1 MKNLFYSLFGFQRSK
16 NKSSVVL
23 VVFVHALSWCLFFL
37 IPFLFYPVKFVDNHF
52 WLRESVIKIFPI
64 GLFYLNYYFLLPRFF
79 EKRKYP
85 VYFSLVFAAI
95 LVGVTTDLA
104 LKNGSFNHHSHFHG
118 ISIGVAVEKNAGS
131 RTSLYGPDAPPM
143 APDVIFP
150 SDSGLSGFSS
160 DRLREPTIFHIPA
173 RILFLSFNRVASLCM
188 LMVLLGGTIR
198 LGLSFIKS
206 QNEKKLLE
214 NANLNAEVNFLKS
227 QINPHFLF
235 NTLNGIYSLAHHR
248 SEQTEEAILKLSE
261 LMRYVLYESGTERV
275 ELAKDIQY
283 ITNYINLQRL
293 RLSSKV
299 SVKYE
304 VDGNLTGAIAPLLL
318 ISFIE
323 NAFKYGISYA
333 HSSSIHISIT
343 VFEET
348 LTLLVEN
355 PIVENNSF
363 VGGVGLKNVIRR
375 LDLLY
380 PQKHSLD
387 IVDNGRL
394 HVVNLKLNLKSD

>member
-1 MKNLFYSLFGFQRSK
+1 
-16 NKSSVVL
+16 
-23 VVFVHALSWCLFFL
+23 
-37 IPFLFYPVKFVDNHF
+37 
-52 WLRESVIKIFPI
+52 
-64 GLFYLNYYFLLPRFF
+64 LLPRFF
-79 EKRKYP
+79 ERRKYP

-95 LVGVTTDLA
+95 LVVVTTDLA

-118 ISIGVAVEKNAGS
+118 ISIGAVLDKNAGKS
-131 RTSLYGPDAPPM
+131 SMFGSDAPP
-143 APDVIFP
+143 PDVIFP
-150 SDSGLSGFSS
+150 SDSGLSGFPS
-160 DRLREPTIFHIPA
+160 DPIREPTIFHIPA
-173 RILFLSFNRVASLCM
+173 RILFISFNRVASLCM
-188 LMVLLGGTIR
+188 LMVLLSGTIR
-198 LGLSFIKS
+198 LGLSFIKN

-235 NTLNGIYSLAHHR
+235 NTLNGIYSLAHNR
-248 SEQTEEAILKLSE
+248 STQTEEAILKLSE

-283 ITNYINLQRL
+283 ITNYIDLQRL

-299 SVKYE
+299 SVNYE
-304 VDGNLTGAIAPLLL
+304 IKGNLVGTIAPLLL

-323 NAFKYGISYA
+323 NAFKHGISYT
-333 HSSSIHISIT
+333 HSSSIDISIT

-348 LTLLVEN
+348 LTLRVEN
-355 PIVENNSF
+355 PIIENNSF

-380 PQKHSLD
+380 LQKHSLD

-394 HVVNLKLNLKSD
+394 HVVTLKLNLESD

>member
-1 MKNLFYSLFGFQRSK
+1 MKNLFYSLFGFEKSK
-16 NKSSVVL
+16 SKSSLFL
-23 VVFVHALSWCLFFL
+23 VVVVHTLSWCLFFL
-37 IPFLFYPVKFVDNHF
+37 VPFLFYPVKFVDNHF

-85 VYFSLVFAAI
+85 VYFALVFVAI
-95 LVGVTTDLA
+95 LVVVTTDLA
-104 LKNGSFNHHSHFHG
+104 LKNGSFNHHAHFHG
-118 ISIGVAVEKNAGS
+118 ISIGAAFEKNGDK
-131 RTSLYGPDAPPM
+131 RPPTYSSDPP
-143 APDVIFP
+143 PDVTFP
-150 SDSGLSGFSS
+150 SDSGLSGFPG
-160 DRLREPTIFHIPA
+160 DPIREPMIFHIPA

-188 LMVLLGGTIR
+188 LMVLLSGTIR
-198 LGLSFIKS
+198 LGLSFIKN
-206 QNEKKLLE
+206 QNEKKLLD

-235 NTLNGIYSLAHHR
+235 NTLNGIYSLAHNR
-248 SEQTEEAILKLSE
+248 SPQTEDAILKLSE
-261 LMRYVLYESGTERV
+261 LMRYVLYESGTEKV

-283 ITNYINLQRL
+283 ITNYIDLQRL

-299 SVKYE
+299 TVNYE
-304 VDGNLTGAIAPLLL
+304 VNGELKGIIAPLLL

-323 NAFKYGISYA
+323 NAFKHGVSYT

-343 VFEET
+343 IVEET

>member
-1 MKNLFYSLFGFQRSK
+1 MKNLFYSLFGFEKSKSRS
-16 NKSSVVL
+16 SLFL
-23 VVFVHALSWCLFFL
+23 VVVIHALSWCLFFL

-79 EKRKYP
+79 ERRKYP

-95 LVGVTTDLA
+95 LVVVTTDIA
-104 LKNGSFNHHSHFHG
+104 LKNGSFNHYSRFRG
-118 ISIGVAVEKNAGS
+118 ISIGAALEKGPGKSAS
-131 RTSLYGPDAPPM
+131 AYGPP
-143 APDVIFP
+143 PDVLFP
-150 SDSGLSGFSS
+150 SDSGLSGFPFSPPS
-160 DRLREPTIFHIPA
+160 EPTIFHIPA
-173 RILFLSFNRVASLCM
+173 RLLFLSFNRVASLCM
-188 LMVLLGGTIR
+188 LMVLLSGTIR
-198 LGLSFIKS
+198 LGLSFIKN

-235 NTLNGIYSLAHHR
+235 NTLNGIYSLAHNR
-248 SEQTEEAILKLSE
+248 SAQTEDAILKLSE

-275 ELAKDIQY
+275 DLAKDIQY
-283 ITNYINLQRL
+283 ITNYIDLQRL

-299 SVKYE
+299 SVSYE
-304 VDGNLTGAIAPLLL
+304 VKGNLTGTIAPLLL

-323 NAFKYGISYA
+323 NAFKHGISYT
-333 HSSSIHISIT
+333 HSSAIHISIT

-380 PQKHSLD
+380 PKKHSLD
-387 IVDNGRL
+387 IVDNGPL

>member
-1 MKNLFYSLFGFQRSK
+1 MNLFYSLFGFQKSK
-16 NKSSVVL
+16 SKSSLLL
-23 VVFVHALSWCLFFL
+23 VVVVHALSWCLFFL
-37 IPFLFYPVKFVDNHF
+37 VPFLFYPVKFVDNQF
-52 WLRESVIKIFPI
+52 WLRESVIKVFPI

-79 EKRKYP
+79 ERRKYA
-85 VYFSLVFAAI
+85 VYFSLVFATI
-95 LVGVTTDLA
+95 LVVVTTDIA
-104 LKNGSFNHHSHFHG
+104 LKNGSFNRHSHFHG
-118 ISIGVAVEKNAGS
+118 ISIGAALEKNSGKKA
-131 RTSLYGPDAPPM
+131 SLYGPGSPS
-143 APDVIFP
+143 PDVIFP
-150 SDSGLSGFSS
+150 SDSGLPEFPSHP
-160 DRLREPTIFHIPA
+160 LREPTIFHIPA

-188 LMVLLGGTIR
+188 LMVLLSGTIR
-198 LGLSFIKS
+198 LGLSFIKN

-214 NANLNAEVNFLKS
+214 NANLNAELNFLKS

-235 NTLNGIYSLAHHR
+235 NTLNGIYSLAHNR
-248 SEQTEEAILKLSE
+248 STQTEEAILKLSE
-261 LMRYVLYESGTERV
+261 LMRYILYDSGTEKV

-283 ITNYINLQRL
+283 ITNYVDLQRL
-293 RLSSKV
+293 RLSSRV
-299 SVKYE
+299 LVNYE
-304 VDGNLTGAIAPLLL
+304 VKGNLTGTIAPLLL

-323 NAFKYGISYA
+323 NAFKHGISYTR
-333 HSSSIHISIT
+333 SSSIHISIT

-348 LTLLVEN
+348 LTLVVEN

-394 HVVNLKLNLKSD
+394 HVVNLKLNLESD

>member
-1 MKNLFYSLFGFQRSK
+1 MMKNLFYSLFGFERSK
-16 NKSSVVL
+16 SKSSLFL
-23 VVFVHALSWCLFFL
+23 VIVIHTLSWCLFFL

-79 EKRKYP
+79 ERRKYP

-95 LVGVTTDLA
+95 LIVVTTDLA

-118 ISIGVAVEKNAGS
+118 ISIGAALEKSAGE
-131 RTSLYGPDAPPM
+131 RTSSYGSDAPP
-143 APDVIFP
+143 PDVIFP
-150 SDSGLSGFSS
+150 SDSGLSGFPF
-160 DRLREPTIFHIPA
+160 LPPGEPTIFHIPA

-188 LMVLLGGTIR
+188 LMVLLSGTIR
-198 LGLSFIKS
+198 LGLSFIKN

-235 NTLNGIYSLAHHR
+235 NTLNGIYSLAHNR
-248 SEQTEEAILKLSE
+248 SAQTEEAILKLSE

-283 ITNYINLQRL
+283 ITNYIDLQRL

-299 SVKYE
+299 SVNYE
-304 VDGNLTGAIAPLLL
+304 VKGNLTGTIAPLLL

-323 NAFKYGISYA
+323 NAFKHGISYT
-333 HSSSIHISIT
+333 HPSSIHISIT

-355 PIVENNSF
+355 PIIESNSF

-380 PQKHSLD
+380 PEKHSLD
-387 IVDNGRL
+387 IVDNGHL